1 LSEPANYKNK
11 FGAISQLYKDLR
23 R

>member
-11 FGAISQLYKDLR
+11 FGAISQVYKDLR